1 MNKPTAEDLAKA
13 VIGFIQTH
21 HFHDERVEHGQPLV
35 NSRELTD
42 FITKLTGVT
51 EKDAVE
57 LK

>member
-1 MNKPTAEDLAKA
+1 MTTEDLAKA

-21 HFHDERVEHGQPLV
+21 HFHDERVMNGNPLI
-35 NSRELTD
+35 NSLELTD

-51 EKDAVE
+51 EQDAVE